1 VKIDVTVAVT
11 PTTLTVEIIEIDGND
26 DDICAQV
33 CTLVRQEL
41 QHWRYG
47 TFMTDAMQGLNL
59 TLGQLQTQDR
69 RSHVTAAR
77 QELMVRL
84 DELGWSHTRIG
95 DLLCRDRTT
104 VIHGV
109 SRGYA
114 RRQAAG

>member
-1 VKIDVTVAVT
+1 MKINVTSDKP
-11 PTTLTVEIIEIDGND
+11 PTTLTVEISEIDGND

-33 CTLVRQEL
+33 CAEIRREL
-41 QHWRYG
+41 EDWRYE
-47 TFMTDAMQGLNL
+47 TFMSGVMHNLNL

-109 SRGYA
+109 RRGYA
-114 RRQAAG
+114 RRQAGG